1 MLTFYNP
8 FIRGKLNYSSIVYD
22 AASHRKKDVRYVQN
36 MAMENIIGS
45 RKSTSKKAME
55 VALGLIT
62 IKLRRTQLT

>member
-1 MLTFYNP
+1 MDNTSAMLTFYNP

-45 RKSTSKKAME
+45 
-55 VALGLIT
+55 
-62 IKLRRTQLT
+62 